1 MNEAAGILDVQ
12 IILIESQNSFPGVKD
27 KKMLLNVQF

>member
-1 MNEAAGILDVQ
+1 MNEAAGILDLQ

-27 KKMLLNVQF
+27 KKLLLNVQF